1 MVRYVYIIETGFMT
15 PVWNCL

>member
-1 MVRYVYIIETGFMT
+1 VVRYVHIIETGFMT